1 MIAFNAINGQDEGV
15 DRRGAA
21 PRANMERGDW
31 HRSEEEFVD
40 DGMDALNPDIVAA
53 SDEEFDEDEEVDS
66 GFTTVDES
74 EAESEMAD
82 RLREDVS
89 SSEGD
94 SGFTTD
100 EESVAESVVS
110 DREVDTDEESIWRE
124 LDDVIR
130 MMDRGDEMDLESI
143 QSERAEARSPE
154 YAPWRD
160 EEELEPPV
168 RRWEPARPP
177 TPFRMGEL
185 IPNAIETEEVVV
197 AEEGEAEGEAS
208 SPPFDQAGEEARAT
222 NHQWMEWWSEQIR
235 QHEEAERELLRQSSC
250 PVPYGHERYEA
261 VEESDWPEMVSEI
274 EGQIVQ
280 QEGPRRLSE
289 ILHFII
295 ELDVRMTNSF
305 VSLLMQ
311 WASFQSLRIHCKFLE
326 VSCDGIAW
334 LSSWIAFIWLFNSE
348 PLFEMQ
354 LNMLVGLLLDIVVI
368 ALLKA
373 LVRRRRP
380 VSDRDVLTIGPDK
393 YSFPSGHASR
403 SFFVLLFFSKLY
415 ALPLMVRVPMT
426 AWAVT
431 IAISRLILR
440 RHYILDVWVGAVL
453 GICEAYFI
461 KLVWIRQET
470 AANVIK
476 YISEDNVPGGVE

>member
-1 MIAFNAINGQDEGV
+1 
-15 DRRGAA
+15 
-21 PRANMERGDW
+21 
-31 HRSEEEFVD
+31 
-40 DGMDALNPDIVAA
+40 
-53 SDEEFDEDEEVDS
+53 
-66 GFTTVDES
+66 
-74 EAESEMAD
+74 MA
-82 RLREDVS
+82 V
-89 SSEGD
+89 
-94 SGFTTD
+94 
-100 EESVAESVVS
+100 
-110 DREVDTDEESIWRE
+110 
-124 LDDVIR
+124 
-130 MMDRGDEMDLESI
+130 
-143 QSERAEARSPE
+143 
-154 YAPWRD
+154 
-160 EEELEPPV
+160 
-168 RRWEPARPP
+168 
-177 TPFRMGEL
+177 
-185 IPNAIETEEVVV
+185 
-197 AEEGEAEGEAS
+197 
-208 SPPFDQAGEEARAT
+208 
-222 NHQWMEWWSEQIR
+222 
-235 QHEEAERELLRQSSC
+235 
-250 PVPYGHERYEA
+250 
-261 VEESDWPEMVSEI
+261 
-274 EGQIVQ
+274 
-280 QEGPRRLSE
+280 LSE